1 MIVDNLGSKNF
12 LSGNGLRYLCV
23 KPNNMIINTFNYSN
37 QPADI
42 AYSCYGPFEI
52 IIIDQNFKMLHRIEK
67 LLQKFDCTAI
77 ASEMGNVV
85 ITGCLT
91 ESRTPYVHF
100 DVDPP
105 RENSNYDYHAARHF
119 KDFLQRN
126 EAKDLIQYVHCR
138 PDQR

>member
-1 MIVDNLGSKNF
+1 MLP
-12 LSGNGLRYLCV
+12 YLCF
-23 KPNNMIINTFNYSN
+23 KPNNMIINTFDYSN
-37 QPADI
+37 ELTEV
-42 AYSCYGPFEI
+42 AYTCSGTVELT
-52 IIIDQNFKMLHRIEK
+52 IIDQNYINLHRMEK

-77 ASEMGNVV
+77 AAEMGTVV
-85 ITGCLT
+85 ITGRLT